1 MSTDASWP
9 ADVEALQR
17 QLLAAHQRL
26 AHTESVLAETAVAC
40 EEQRLQIEKLRAE
53 LELFQRYLFGRRS
66 ERFVEDPG
74 QGRLFDQPADG
85 TPPTPELSA
94 AAEEEITYRRRRA
107 SCLSICR
114 GKKSCWTCRKKIACA
129 IAVASRW

>member
-1 MSTDASWP
+1 MSTDASLP

-66 ERFVEDPG
+66 ER
-74 QGRLFDQPADG
+74 
-85 TPPTPELSA
+85 
-94 AAEEEITYRRRRA
+94 
-107 SCLSICR
+107 
-114 GKKSCWTCRKKIACA
+114 
-129 IAVASRW
+129 